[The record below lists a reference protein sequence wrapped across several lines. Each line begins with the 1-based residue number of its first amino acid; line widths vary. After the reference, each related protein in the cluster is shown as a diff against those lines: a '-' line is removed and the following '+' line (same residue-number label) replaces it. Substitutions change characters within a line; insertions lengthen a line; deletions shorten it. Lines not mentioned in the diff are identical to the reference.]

1 MDFWMF
7 RCSDFRMSEHPFLVM
22 AVLEHKKLEVWQTSM
37 DFVVKVYDLFV
48 QFPSEEKFGL
58 VSQLRRAAVSI
69 PSNIAEGCSRN
80 NPKETIQ
87 YLYFSLGSL
96 SEVETQLI
104 LSERLGF
111 IRLEEKIIQMIV
123 EIRNMLYGVIRF
135 LSKEK
140 SENPKI
146 I

>member
-1 MDFWMF
+1 
-7 RCSDFRMSEHPFLVM
+7 M

-37 DFVVKVYDLFV
+37 DFVIKVYGLFEH
-48 QFPSEEKFGL
+48 FPSEEKFGL
-58 VSQLRRAAVSI
+58 VAQLRRATVSI

-80 NPKETIQ
+80 NPRETMQ
-87 YLYFSLGSL
+87 FLYFSLGSL

-104 LSERLGF
+104 LSERLGYVRF
-111 IRLEEKIIQMIV
+111 NSDIMQMIA

-135 LSKEK
+135 LGREQ

-146 I
+146 N

>member
-1 MDFWMF
+1 M
-7 RCSDFRMSEHPFLVM
+7 V
-22 AVLEHKKLEVWQTSM
+22 VLEHKKLEVWQTSM
-37 DFVVKVYDLFV
+37 DFVIKVYSLFE

-58 VSQLRRAAVSI
+58 VAQLRRATVSI

-80 NPKETIQ
+80 NPRETMQ
-87 YLYFSLGSL
+87 FLYFSLGSL

-104 LSERLGF
+104 LSERLGYVRF
-111 IRLEEKIIQMIV
+111 NSDIMQMIA

-135 LSKEK
+135 LGREQ

-146 I
+146 N

>member
-1 MDFWMF
+1 
-7 RCSDFRMSEHPFLVM
+7 M

-37 DFVVKVYDLFV
+37 DFVIKVYSLFE

-58 VSQLRRAAVSI
+58 VAQLRRATVSI

-80 NPKETIQ
+80 NPRETMQ
-87 YLYFSLGSL
+87 FLYFSLGSL

-104 LSERLGF
+104 LSERLGYVRF
-111 IRLEEKIIQMIV
+111 NSDIMQMIA

-135 LSKEK
+135 LGREQ

-146 I
+146 N

>member
-1 MDFWMF
+1 
-7 RCSDFRMSEHPFLVM
+7 M
-22 AVLEHKKLEVWQTSM
+22 AVLEYKKLEVWQTSM
-37 DFVVKVYDLFV
+37 DFVIKVYGLFE

-58 VSQLRRAAVSI
+58 VAQLRRASVSI

-111 IRLEEKIIQMIV
+111 VKIEGDIMQMIT

-135 LSKEK
+135 LGKEK

-146 I
+146 N

>member
-1 MDFWMF
+1 
-7 RCSDFRMSEHPFLVM
+7 M
-22 AVLEHKKLEVWQTSM
+22 AVLEHRKLEVWQTSM
-37 DFVVKVYDLFV
+37 DFVVKVYGLFE
-48 QFPSEEKFGL
+48 QFPQEEKFGL
-58 VSQLRRAAVSI
+58 VAQLRRASVSI

-80 NPKETIQ
+80 NPKETMQ

-111 IRLEEKIIQMIV
+111 IRIEDEIMQMIV

-135 LSKEK
+135 LGKD
-140 SENPKI
+140 KI
-146 I
+146 R

>member
-1 MDFWMF
+1 
-7 RCSDFRMSEHPFLVM
+7 M
-22 AVLEHKKLEVWQTSM
+22 AVLEHKKLEVWQSSM
-37 DFVVKVYDLFV
+37 DFVIKVYALFE

-58 VSQLRRAAVSI
+58 VAQLRRAAVSI

-80 NPKETIQ
+80 SPKETIQ
-87 YLYFSLGSL
+87 HLYFSLGSL

-111 IRLEEKIIQMIV
+111 VKLDGDIMPTIG

-135 LSKEK
+135 LGKEQ
-140 SENPKI
+140 SDNPKI
-146 I
+146 N